1 MDFIQKIFP
10 TRQIGVSDAL
20 EGIDKSNVLGVSY
33 SSNGYYASGYSDDQ
47 GLYYFAQMLHSSF
60 GFNLIDIINFF
71 HIFFIGSGFV
81 MNLIGLLLI
90 SKSRLSTLFGLLLIT
105 MTALISLKIGDVYI
119 LFYFITS
126 FILIFLHFAQTNKNL
141 VLILFG
147 LGILVSI
154 SNWFRSHSGTGVLL
168 FLIFYILFNS
178 QFQFKR
184 KAVLTAFFF
193 LGLFSTKFLIL
204 QLNQNRDDYLSHTIQ
219 TTVIT
224 EQHPLWHS
232 LYIGLGYIDNPY
244 VEKYRD
250 EIAIEKVKSVD
261 PNAKYLGSEYENILK
276 NEFLTIV
283 YRHPAFFLENLGAK
297 FGVIFLYFII
307 FSNLG
312 LYVWYRNIKM
322 YKLAFLKDNIP
333 FIAVLGF
340 YSLFGFLVIP
350 SQRYLLGFI
359 SMSAI
364 IAIYAINYVYFL
376 SKSNKAIN
384 DSSNY

>member
-1 MDFIQKIFP
+1 MDFIQKIMQ
-10 TRQIGVSDAL
+10 TRQTGLSDAL

-33 SSNGYYASGYSDDQ
+33 GPNGYYASGYSDDQ

-60 GFNLIDIINFF
+60 GFNLIDIISFF
-71 HIFFIGSGFV
+71 HIFFIASGFI
-81 MNLIGLLLI
+81 MNVVGLLLI
-90 SKSRLSTLFGLLLIT
+90 SKSRLSTLFGLLLVT

-126 FILIFLHFAQTNKNL
+126 FILIFLHFARTNKNL

-147 LGILVSI
+147 LGILISL

-168 FLIFYILFNS
+168 FLMFYILFNS

-204 QLNQNRDDYLSHTIQ
+204 QLNQNRNDYLSQSIQ
-219 TTVIT
+219 TSVIT
-224 EQHPLWHS
+224 EQHPIWHS
-232 LYIGLGYIDNPY
+232 LYIGLGYIHNPY

-250 EIAIEKVKSVD
+250 EIAMAKVKSVN
-261 PNAKYLGSEYENILK
+261 PNAKYLSHEYENVLK
-276 NEFLTIV
+276 NEFFNIL
-283 YRHPAFFLENLGAK
+283 YKHPAFFLENLGAK

-312 LYVWYRNIKM
+312 LYVWYRNLKM

-333 FIAVLGF
+333 FIATLGF
-340 YSLFGFLVIP
+340 YSLFGFLVVP
-350 SQRYLLGFI
+350 FLSYLLGFI

-364 IAIYAINYVYFL
+364 IAIYAINYDYFL
-376 SKSNKAIN
+376 SKSNKVIN